1 MKPRLNILGRK
12 HKIVQIDF
20 KAGTD
25 DVIDHVMYEAFENDG
40 VTKIYKTLCDSSSS
54 LKDSYDYVDDL
65 ASLIVDDSPSQID
78 KLIEHLEDMYKE
90 EVQTLEDLKTEMAET
105 RTELPCEKIGDL
117 LAQKQNEYFLMQQ
130 RVFGII
136 DTIEEAKACTEGFY
150 ANVEDPAVE
159 A

>member
-1 MKPRLNILGRK
+1 MKVVLNVK
-12 HKIVQIDF
+12 
-20 KAGTD
+20 GTKLSVLAIRRSETGKLQSVYAKD
-25 DVIDHVMYEAFENDG
+25 ENG
-40 VTKIYKTLCDSSSS
+40 PETH
-54 LKDSYDYVDDL
+54 YVDKSESRYYTNPHVAL
-65 ASLIVDDSPSQID
+65 ENLEGLLEYPEVEARIVDDRN